1 MTKPNQRLI
10 DDVRERLAKAA
21 DPAKAG
27 PMQAYM
33 KSAMPYRGVQTPG
46 VKAICK
52 GVFAGHPID
61 DRARWEATVR
71 ALFDGATFREERYVA
86 IALTGHKAYAKWQ
99 DVETL
104 PLYDHLV
111 VTGAWWDFVD
121 PIATQRVG
129 PILFTHR
136 GHVEPILLLWARDN
150 DHWRRRTAI
159 LAQLKAKTAT
169 DIDLL
174 EECIRPSLGEQDPV
188 NRNFFVRKGI
198 GWALREYAKTDP
210 DWVRAYVAEH
220 RDQLSG
226 LSAREAL
233 KHF

>member
-1 MTKPNQRLI
+1 MHVVTKPNQRLI
-10 DDVRERLAKAA
+10 DDVRKRLAKAA

-46 VKAICK
+46 VKAICQD
-52 GVFAGHPID
+52 VFAGHPFE
-61 DRARWEATVR
+61 DRAGWEATVR
-71 ALFDGATFREERYVA
+71 ALFDGAEFREERYVA
-86 IALTGHKAYAKWQ
+86 IALTGHKPYARWQ

-111 VTGAWWDFVD
+111 VTGAWWDFID
-121 PIATQRVG
+121 PIATQRIG
-129 PILFTHR
+129 PILLTHR

-174 EECIRPSLGEQDPV
+174 EECIRPSLGEND
-188 NRNFFVRKGI
+188 FFLRKGI

-226 LSAREAL
+226 LSVREAL
-233 KHF
+233 KNLA